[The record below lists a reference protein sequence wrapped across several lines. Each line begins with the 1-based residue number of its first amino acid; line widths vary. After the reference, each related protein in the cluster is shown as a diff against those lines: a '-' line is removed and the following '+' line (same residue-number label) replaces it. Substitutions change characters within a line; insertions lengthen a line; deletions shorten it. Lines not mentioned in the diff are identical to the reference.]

1 MISSDF
7 FLKCLVD
14 RGIDFFSGVPD
25 SLLKN
30 FCFYMTDNI
39 NSKNHIVAANE
50 GNALALGIGY
60 HLATKKIPLIYMQN
74 SGLGNVINPLLSLA
88 DPDVYSIPILLLIG
102 LRGELNSK
110 DEPQHKKQGRVTLAM
125 LEAMEVPYEIISSDT
140 DNKEAQKIVNKS
152 IEYCRMNNAPHAII
166 VKKNTFSEHK
176 PKKNEIVNL
185 PLFREAALKIVV
197 DHLNGDDIV
206 VATTGVTSRE
216 LYEYRESLNQ
226 GHEKDFLAVG
236 GMGHANQI
244 ALGIAMQKPNR
255 QVFCLD
261 GDGAML
267 MHMGSVAI
275 NGSVG
280 CKNYKHILFNNGA
293 HDSVGGQP
301 TAGYKIN
308 FRSIAGACGYSL
320 ILRAKTTGEVAAC
333 IIKMKEFKGTSFLEI
348 LVKKGFRENLG
359 RPTTQPK
366 NNKKNIIKFIKD
378 SYYD

>member
-1 MISSDF
+1 MISADF

-14 RGIDFFSGVPD
+14 RGVDFFSGVPD

-30 FCFYMTDNI
+30 FCFYMTDSI
-39 NSKNHIVAANE
+39 NSNNHIIAANE

-60 HLATKKIPLIYMQN
+60 HLATEKIPLIYMQN
-74 SGLGNVINPLLSLA
+74 SGLGNMINPLLSLA
-88 DPDVYSIPILLLIG
+88 DPDVYSIPMLLLIG
-102 LRGELNSK
+102 LRGELNGK

-125 LEAMEVPYEIISSDT
+125 LEAMEVPYKIMSSDT
-140 DNKEAQKIVNKS
+140 DNEEAQKIVKES
-152 IEYCRMNNAPHAII
+152 IEYCKMNDAPYAII
-166 VKKNTFSEHK
+166 VKKNTFSEYK
-176 PKKNEIVNL
+176 PKKNEIVDL

-197 DHLNGDDIV
+197 DHLNKSDIV

-216 LYEYRESLNQ
+216 LFEYRESMKQ
-226 GHEKDFLAVG
+226 GHEKDFLTVG

-275 NGSVG
+275 NGNVS

-301 TAGYKIN
+301 TIGYKID
-308 FRSIAGACGYSL
+308 FRGIAKVSITC
-320 ILRAKTTGEVAAC
+320 C
-333 IIKMKEFKGTSFLEI
+333 
-348 LVKKGFRENLG
+348 LVF
-359 RPTTQPK
+359 
-366 NNKKNIIKFIKD
+366 D
-378 SYYD
+378 